1 MPFDQKHDNQQI
13 ALIWLVALFLAG
25 NWAQSLIENIALFSL
40 LGTSLTLYRLAG
52 PLARSLSG
60 KKPLAKMANCPAR
73 NRLEATERII
83 AGLTPLII
91 CALYCCIAFPLLL
104 ACLPPSLQRCAR
116 LSACFNIYW
125 AFVQMIPIPPLEGWY
140 LADGLFELAIGF
152 SGYKWSLLFSS
163 CFGTALV
170 ACLVRLPLFSSLPQS
185 LTMILFS
192 VLSFSALAKWQNER
206 GKLPI
211 DFDEK
216 LKRRLSDLKRQL
228 LKKSLTAPI
237 FELDTLRDLIE
248 TIQRDLPLQS
258 HSHLTTRYL
267 IALAYSLQGR
277 TAEALGSLDEVA
289 DRLRGE
295 PLKLL
300 HELAYKRQS
309 FSLVCRFA
317 KSVYWSFPKPE
328 IAVINGL
335 AYAHS
340 RQTALAQRWLLL
352 AKKGGYETWRLLQ
365 DPLFETWSQSE
376 LAALCKSDEG

>member
-1 MPFDQKHDNQQI
+1 MLFNQKHYGQQN

-25 NWAQSLIENIALFSL
+25 NWAQSLIENIALFAL
-40 LGTSLTLYRLAG
+40 LGTSLTLYSLAG
-52 PLARSLSG
+52 PMARSLFG
-60 KKPLAKMANCPAR
+60 QKPLAKMANCPAR

-83 AGLTPLII
+83 SGLTPLMI

-104 ACLPPSLQRCAR
+104 AYLPPSLQHCAQ
-116 LSACFNIYW
+116 LSAFFNICW
-125 AFVQMIPIPPLEGWY
+125 ALVQMIPIPPFEGWY
-140 LADGLFELAIGF
+140 LADGLFEMAIGF

-170 ACLVRLPLFSSLPQS
+170 ACLVRLPLFSSLTQN

-192 VLSFSALAKWQNER
+192 VLSYSALAHWQNER
-206 GKLPI
+206 DKLPI

-216 LKRRLSDLKRQL
+216 LKKKLGDLKRQL

-237 FELDTLRDLIE
+237 SELDTLRDHIE

-258 HSHLTTRYL
+258 QAHLTTCYL
-267 IALAYSLQGR
+267 IALAYDLQGHA
-277 TAEALGSLDEVA
+277 AEALNSLEKVA
-289 DRLRGE
+289 DRLKGE

-300 HELAYKRQS
+300 HELAYKRES
-309 FSLVCRFA
+309 FTLVCQFA
-317 KSVYWSFPKPE
+317 KSVYRSFPKSE

-340 RQTALAQRWLLL
+340 RQTALARHWLLC

-365 DPLFETWSQSE
+365 DPLFETWSQNE
-376 LAALCKSDEG
+376 LSALCKSDEK